1 MRKIFSYV
9 LKALLFIGIVYA
21 EPESKVEALE
31 GKKRESS
38 LDKKIRQELKNK
50 ELKNKELKNKELK
63 NKELKNKELKNK
75 ELKNKELKNK
85 ELKNKELKNKELKNK
100 EEKKNTEEKKEIK
113 AKRKPR
119 AEVHHGDAKN
129 PTQKIT
135 PSKIKEGTKGVQNQ
149 GTQNQGVQNNAP
161 KLEEKETTP
170 QTLEK
175 KGSSPSSQFN
185 SIFGNPNDAT
195 NNTLE
200 DKVVGGISL
209 LVNGSPIT
217 LYQIQE
223 EQKKSKVSKAQA
235 RDRLIAE
242 RIKNQEIERLKIHVG
257 DDKLDQEMAMMAQ
270 QQGMDLDR
278 FKQMLMAE
286 GHYKLYR
293 DQLKEHLEMQE
304 LLRNILLTNVDT
316 SSETK
321 MREYYNKHKD
331 QFSIPTEIETVR
343 YTSTNQEDLERA
355 MADPNLEV
363 PGVSKANEKI
373 EMKTLNP
380 QIAQVFISHEQGS
393 FTPIMNGGG
402 GQFITFYIKEKKG
415 KNEVSFSQAK
425 QFIAQKLVEESKDK
439 ILEEHFEKLRVKS
452 RIVMIRE

>member
-31 GKKRESS
+31 GRKQESS

-50 ELKNKELKNKELK
+50 ELKNKDLKNK
-63 NKELKNKELKNK
+63 
-75 ELKNKELKNK
+75 
-85 ELKNKELKNKELKNK
+85 K
-100 EEKKNTEEKKEIK
+100 EEKKNPEEKKETK

-135 PSKIKEGTKGVQNQ
+135 PSKIKEGAKGVQNQ

-161 KLEEKETTP
+161 KLEEKETTS

-175 KGSSPSSQFN
+175 NKGTSPSSQFN
-185 SIFGNPNDAT
+185 SIFGNPNNAA

-200 DKVVGGISL
+200 DNVVGGISL

-242 RIKNQEIERLKIHVG
+242 RIKNQEIERLKIHVD

-270 QQGMDLDR
+270 QQGMDLDY

-321 MREYYNKHKD
+321 MREYYNKHKE

-355 MADPNLEV
+355 MADPNLEI

-393 FTPIMNGGG
+393 FTPVMNGGG

>member
-31 GKKRESS
+31 GRKQESS
-38 LDKKIRQELKNK
+38 LDKKIRQEIKNKDLKNK
-50 ELKNKELKNKELK
+50 DLKNK
-63 NKELKNKELKNK
+63 
-75 ELKNKELKNK
+75 
-85 ELKNKELKNKELKNK
+85 K
-100 EEKKNTEEKKEIK
+100 EEKKNPEEKKEIK

-135 PSKIKEGTKGVQNQ
+135 PSKIKEGAKGVQNQ

-161 KLEEKETTP
+161 KLEEKETTS

-175 KGSSPSSQFN
+175 NKGTSPSSQFN
-185 SIFGNPNDAT
+185 SIFGNPNNAT

-242 RIKNQEIERLKIHVG
+242 RIKNQEIERLKIHVD

-270 QQGMDLDR
+270 QQGMDLDH

-321 MREYYNKHKD
+321 MREYYNKHKE

-343 YTSTNQEDLERA
+343 YTSTSQEDLERA
-355 MADPNLEV
+355 MADPNLEI

-393 FTPIMNGGG
+393 FTPVMNGGG

>member
-9 LKALLFIGIVYA
+9 LRALLFIGIVYA

-31 GKKRESS
+31 GRKQESS

-50 ELKNKELKNKELK
+50 DLKNK
-63 NKELKNKELKNK
+63 
-75 ELKNKELKNK
+75 
-85 ELKNKELKNKELKNK
+85 K
-100 EEKKNTEEKKEIK
+100 EEKKNPEEKKETK

-135 PSKIKEGTKGVQNQ
+135 PSKIKEGAKGVQNQ

-161 KLEEKETTP
+161 KLEEKETTS

-175 KGSSPSSQFN
+175 NKGSSPSSQFN
-185 SIFGNPNDAT
+185 SIFGNPNNAT

-242 RIKNQEIERLKIHVG
+242 RIKNQEIERLKIHVD

-270 QQGMDLDR
+270 QQGMDLDH

-321 MREYYNKHKD
+321 MREYYNKHKE

-343 YTSTNQEDLERA
+343 YTSTSQEDLERA
-355 MADPNLEV
+355 MADPNLEI

-393 FTPIMNGGG
+393 FTPVMNGGG

>member
-9 LKALLFIGIVYA
+9 LKALLFFGIAHA

-31 GKKRESS
+31 GKKQESS

-50 ELKNKELKNKELK
+50 ELKNKELKNKE
-63 NKELKNKELKNK
+63 
-75 ELKNKELKNK
+75 
-85 ELKNKELKNKELKNK
+85 
-100 EEKKNTEEKKEIK
+100 EKKNAEEKKEIK

-119 AEVHHGDAKN
+119 AEVHHGDSKN
-129 PTQKIT
+129 PAQKIMS
-135 PSKIKEGTKGVQNQ
+135 PKIKESSKGMQNQ
-149 GTQNQGVQNNAP
+149 SMQNNAP
-161 KLEEKETTP
+161 KPEEKDTSS

-175 KGSSPSSQFN
+175 NKGVSPSSQFN

-209 LVNGSPIT
+209 LVNDSPIT

-223 EQKKSKVSKAQA
+223 EQEKSKVSKAQA

-242 RIKNQEIERLKIHVG
+242 RIKNQEIERLKIHVD

-270 QQGMDLDR
+270 QQGMDLDH

-321 MREYYNKHKD
+321 MREYYNKHKE

-355 MADPNLEV
+355 MSNPNLEV

>member
-9 LKALLFIGIVYA
+9 LKALLFFGIAHA

-31 GKKRESS
+31 GKKQESS

-50 ELKNKELKNKELK
+50 ELKNKE
-63 NKELKNKELKNK
+63 
-75 ELKNKELKNK
+75 
-85 ELKNKELKNKELKNK
+85 
-100 EEKKNTEEKKEIK
+100 EKKNAEEKKEIK

-119 AEVHHGDAKN
+119 AEVHHGDSKKN
-129 PTQKIT
+129 PAQKIT
-135 PSKIKEGTKGVQNQ
+135 PPKIKGSKKALQNQ
-149 GTQNQGVQNNAP
+149 SDQNNAIKP
-161 KLEEKETTP
+161 QEKTT
-170 QTLEK
+170 QTTEK
-175 KGSSPSSQFN
+175 KGASPSSQFN
-185 SIFGNPNDAT
+185 SIFGNPNDAAGS
-195 NNTLE
+195 TLE

-223 EQKKSKVSKAQA
+223 EQEKSKVSKAQA

-242 RIKNQEIERLKIHVG
+242 RIKNQEIERLKIHVD

-270 QQGMDLDR
+270 QQGMDLDH

-321 MREYYNKHKD
+321 MREYYNKHKE

-355 MADPNLEV
+355 MSNPNLEV

-393 FTPIMNGGG
+393 FTPVMNGGW

>member
-9 LKALLFIGIVYA
+9 LKALLLVKVVYA
-21 EPESKVEALE
+21 APESKVEALE
-31 GKKRESS
+31 GRKQESS

-50 ELKNKELKNKELK
+50 ELKNKDLKNK
-63 NKELKNKELKNK
+63 
-75 ELKNKELKNK
+75 
-85 ELKNKELKNKELKNK
+85 K
-100 EEKKNTEEKKEIK
+100 EEKKNPAEKKEAK

-135 PSKIKEGTKGVQNQ
+135 PSKIKEGAKGVQNQ

-161 KLEEKETTP
+161 KLEEKETTS

-175 KGSSPSSQFN
+175 NKGTSPSSQFN
-185 SIFGNPNDAT
+185 SIFGNPNNAT

-242 RIKNQEIERLKIHVG
+242 RIKNQEIERLKIHVD

-270 QQGMDLDR
+270 QQGMDLDH

-321 MREYYNKHKD
+321 MREYYNKHKE

-343 YTSTNQEDLERA
+343 YTSTSQEDLERA
-355 MADPNLEV
+355 MADPNLEI

-393 FTPIMNGGG
+393 FTPVMNGGG

>member
-31 GKKRESS
+31 GRKQESS

-50 ELKNKELKNKELK
+50 DLKNK
-63 NKELKNKELKNK
+63 
-75 ELKNKELKNK
+75 
-85 ELKNKELKNKELKNK
+85 K
-100 EEKKNTEEKKEIK
+100 EEKKNPEEKKETK

-149 GTQNQGVQNNAP
+149 GMQNQGVQSNAP
-161 KLEEKETTP
+161 KPEEKETTP
-170 QTLEK
+170 QATEK
-175 KGSSPSSQFN
+175 NKGTSPSSQFN
-185 SIFGNPNDAT
+185 SIFGNPNNAT

-223 EQKKSKVSKAQA
+223 EQEKSKVSKAQA

-242 RIKNQEIERLKIHVG
+242 RIKNQEIERLKIHVD

-270 QQGMDLDR
+270 QQGMDLDH

-321 MREYYNKHKD
+321 MREYYNKHKE

-393 FTPIMNGGG
+393 FTPVMNGGG

>member
-31 GKKRESS
+31 GRKQDSS

-50 ELKNKELKNKELK
+50 ELKNKELKNKE
-63 NKELKNKELKNK
+63 
-75 ELKNKELKNK
+75 
-85 ELKNKELKNKELKNK
+85 
-100 EEKKNTEEKKEIK
+100 EKKNPEEKKEAK

-135 PSKIKEGTKGVQNQ
+135 PSKIKEGAKGVQNQ

-161 KLEEKETTP
+161 KLEEKETTS

-175 KGSSPSSQFN
+175 NKGTSPSSQFN
-185 SIFGNPNDAT
+185 SIFGNPNNAT

-223 EQKKSKVSKAQA
+223 EQEKSKVSKAQA

-242 RIKNQEIERLKIHVG
+242 RIKNQEIERLKIHVD

-270 QQGMDLDR
+270 QQGMDLDH

-321 MREYYNKHKD
+321 MREYYNKHKE

-355 MADPNLEV
+355 MADPNLEI

-393 FTPIMNGGG
+393 FTPVMNGGG

>member
-31 GKKRESS
+31 GRKQESS

-50 ELKNKELKNKELK
+50 ELKNKDLKNK
-63 NKELKNKELKNK
+63 
-75 ELKNKELKNK
+75 
-85 ELKNKELKNKELKNK
+85 K
-100 EEKKNTEEKKEIK
+100 EEKKNPEEKKEIK

-119 AEVHHGDAKN
+119 AEVHHGDSKN
-129 PTQKIT
+129 PAQKIT
-135 PSKIKEGTKGVQNQ
+135 PSKIKEGAKGVQNQ

-161 KLEEKETTP
+161 KPEEKETTP
-170 QTLEK
+170 QATEK
-175 KGSSPSSQFN
+175 NKETSPSSQFN
-185 SIFGNPNDAT
+185 SIFGNPNNAT

-242 RIKNQEIERLKIHVG
+242 RIKNQEIERLKIHVD

-270 QQGMDLDR
+270 QQGMDLDH

-321 MREYYNKHKD
+321 MREYYNKHKE

-343 YTSTNQEDLERA
+343 YTSTSQEDLERA
-355 MADPNLEV
+355 MADPNLEI

-393 FTPIMNGGG
+393 FTPVMNGGG

>member
-31 GKKRESS
+31 GRRQESS
-38 LDKKIRQELKNK
+38 LDKKIRQEMKNKDLKNK
-50 ELKNKELKNKELK
+50 
-63 NKELKNKELKNK
+63 
-75 ELKNKELKNK
+75 
-85 ELKNKELKNKELKNK
+85 K
-100 EEKKNTEEKKEIK
+100 EEKKNPAEKKETK

-135 PSKIKEGTKGVQNQ
+135 PSKIKEGAKGVQNQ

-161 KLEEKETTP
+161 KLEEKETTS

-175 KGSSPSSQFN
+175 NKGTSPSSQFN
-185 SIFGNPNDAT
+185 SIFGNPNNAT

-242 RIKNQEIERLKIHVG
+242 HIKNQEIERLKIHVD

-270 QQGMDLDR
+270 QQGMDLDH

-321 MREYYNKHKD
+321 MREYYNKHKE

-355 MADPNLEV
+355 MADPNLEI

-393 FTPIMNGGG
+393 FTPVMNGGG

>member
-9 LKALLFIGIVYA
+9 LRALLFIGIVYA

-31 GKKRESS
+31 GRKQESS

-50 ELKNKELKNKELK
+50 ELKNKELKNK
-63 NKELKNKELKNK
+63 
-75 ELKNKELKNK
+75 
-85 ELKNKELKNKELKNK
+85 
-100 EEKKNTEEKKEIK
+100 EEKKEIK

-135 PSKIKEGTKGVQNQ
+135 PPKIKEGAKGVQNQ
-149 GTQNQGVQNNAP
+149 GTQNQGVQNNVP
-161 KLEEKETTP
+161 KLEEKETTS

-175 KGSSPSSQFN
+175 NKGASPSSQFN
-185 SIFGNPNDAT
+185 SIFGNPNNAT

-242 RIKNQEIERLKIHVG
+242 RIKNQEIERLKIHVD

-270 QQGMDLDR
+270 QQGMDLDH

-321 MREYYNKHKD
+321 MREYYNKHKE

-343 YTSTNQEDLERA
+343 YTSTSQEDLERA
-355 MADPNLEV
+355 MADPNLEI

-393 FTPIMNGGG
+393 FTPVMNGGG

>member
-31 GKKRESS
+31 GRKQESS

-50 ELKNKELKNKELK
+50 DLKNKDLKNKDLK
-63 NKELKNKELKNK
+63 NK
-75 ELKNKELKNK
+75 
-85 ELKNKELKNKELKNK
+85 K
-100 EEKKNTEEKKEIK
+100 EEKKNPEEKKEIK

-135 PSKIKEGTKGVQNQ
+135 PPKIKEGAKGVQNQ

-161 KLEEKETTP
+161 KLEEKETTS

-175 KGSSPSSQFN
+175 NKGTSPSSQFN
-185 SIFGNPNDAT
+185 SIFGNPNNAT

-242 RIKNQEIERLKIHVG
+242 RIKNQEIERLKIHVD

-270 QQGMDLDR
+270 QQGMDLDH

-321 MREYYNKHKD
+321 MREYYNKHKE

-393 FTPIMNGGG
+393 FTPVMNGGG

>member
-1 MRKIFSYV
+1 MRKIFSYISKV
-9 LKALLFIGIVYA
+9 LLFIGVVYA
-21 EPESKVEALE
+21 EPDSKVEALE
-31 GKKRESS
+31 GRKQESS

-50 ELKNKELKNKELK
+50 D
-63 NKELKNKELKNK
+63 
-75 ELKNKELKNK
+75 
-85 ELKNKELKNKELKNK
+85 LKNK
-100 EEKKNTEEKKEIK
+100 EEKKNTEEKKETK

-119 AEVHHGDAKN
+119 AEVHHGDTKN
-129 PTQKIT
+129 PTPKIT
-135 PSKIKEGTKGVQNQ
+135 PPKIKGSAKGVQNQ
-149 GTQNQGVQNNAP
+149 GMQNQGVQSNAP
-161 KLEEKETTP
+161 KPEKKDTTP
-170 QTLEK
+170 QATEK
-175 KGSSPSSQFN
+175 NKETSPSSQFN
-185 SIFGNPNDAT
+185 SIFGNPNNAT

-223 EQKKSKVSKAQA
+223 EQEKSKVSKAQA

-242 RIKNQEIERLKIHVG
+242 RIKNQEIERLKIHVD

-270 QQGMDLDR
+270 QQGMDLDH

-321 MREYYNKHKD
+321 MREYYNKHKE

-355 MADPNLEV
+355 MSNPNLEV

-393 FTPIMNGGG
+393 FTPVMNGGG

>member
-9 LKALLFIGIVYA
+9 LKALLFFGIAHA

-31 GKKRESS
+31 GKKQESS

-50 ELKNKELKNKELK
+50 ELKNKELKNKE
-63 NKELKNKELKNK
+63 
-75 ELKNKELKNK
+75 
-85 ELKNKELKNKELKNK
+85 
-100 EEKKNTEEKKEIK
+100 EKKNAEEKKEIK

-119 AEVHHGDAKN
+119 AEVHHGDSKN
-129 PTQKIT
+129 PAQKIT
-135 PSKIKEGTKGVQNQ
+135 PPKITSPKIKESSKGMQNQ
-149 GTQNQGVQNNAP
+149 DMQNNAP
-161 KLEEKETTP
+161 KPEEKDTTS
-170 QTLEK
+170 QILEK
-175 KGSSPSSQFN
+175 NKGASPSSQFN

-223 EQKKSKVSKAQA
+223 EQEKSKVSKAQA

-242 RIKNQEIERLKIHVG
+242 RIKNQEIERLKIHVD

-270 QQGMDLDR
+270 QQGMDLDH

-321 MREYYNKHKD
+321 MREYYNKHKE

-355 MADPNLEV
+355 MSNPNLEV

>member
-31 GKKRESS
+31 GRKQESS
-38 LDKKIRQELKNK
+38 LDKKIRQEIKNKDLKNK
-50 ELKNKELKNKELK
+50 DLKNK
-63 NKELKNKELKNK
+63 
-75 ELKNKELKNK
+75 
-85 ELKNKELKNKELKNK
+85 K
-100 EEKKNTEEKKEIK
+100 EEKKNTEEKKEVK

-161 KLEEKETTP
+161 KLEEKETIS

-175 KGSSPSSQFN
+175 NKGTSPSSQFN
-185 SIFGNPNDAT
+185 SIFGNSNNAT

-242 RIKNQEIERLKIHVG
+242 RIKNQEIERLKIHVD

-270 QQGMDLDR
+270 QQGMDLDH

-321 MREYYNKHKD
+321 MREYYNKHKE

-343 YTSTNQEDLERA
+343 YTSTSQEDLERA
-355 MADPNLEV
+355 MADPNLEI

-393 FTPIMNGGG
+393 FTPVMNGGG

>member
-1 MRKIFSYV
+1 MRKIFSYA

-31 GKKRESS
+31 GRKQESS

-50 ELKNKELKNKELK
+50 DLKNK
-63 NKELKNKELKNK
+63 
-75 ELKNKELKNK
+75 
-85 ELKNKELKNKELKNK
+85 K
-100 EEKKNTEEKKEIK
+100 EEKKNTEEKKETK

-135 PSKIKEGTKGVQNQ
+135 PSKIKEGAKGVQNQ

-161 KLEEKETTP
+161 KLEEKETTS

-175 KGSSPSSQFN
+175 NKETSPSSQFN
-185 SIFGNPNDAT
+185 SIFGNPNNAA

-242 RIKNQEIERLKIHVG
+242 RIKNQEIERLKIHVD

-270 QQGMDLDR
+270 QQGMDLDH

-321 MREYYNKHKD
+321 MREYYNKHKE

-355 MADPNLEV
+355 MADPNLEI

-380 QIAQVFISHEQGS
+380 QIAQVFISHEEGS
-393 FTPIMNGGG
+393 FTPVMNGGG

>member
-31 GKKRESS
+31 GRKQESS
-38 LDKKIRQELKNK
+38 LDKKIRQEIKNKDLKNK
-50 ELKNKELKNKELK
+50 
-63 NKELKNKELKNK
+63 
-75 ELKNKELKNK
+75 
-85 ELKNKELKNKELKNK
+85 K
-100 EEKKNTEEKKEIK
+100 EEKKNPAEKKETK

-135 PSKIKEGTKGVQNQ
+135 PSKIKEGAKGVQNQ

-161 KLEEKETTP
+161 KLEEKETTS

-175 KGSSPSSQFN
+175 NKGTSPSSQFN
-185 SIFGNPNDAT
+185 SIFGNPNNAT

-242 RIKNQEIERLKIHVG
+242 RIKNQEIERLKIHVD

-270 QQGMDLDR
+270 QQGMDLDH

-321 MREYYNKHKD
+321 MREYYNKHKE

-355 MADPNLEV
+355 MADPNLEI

-393 FTPIMNGGG
+393 FTPVMNGGG

>member
-31 GKKRESS
+31 GRKKESS

-50 ELKNKELKNKELK
+50 DLKNK
-63 NKELKNKELKNK
+63 
-75 ELKNKELKNK
+75 
-85 ELKNKELKNKELKNK
+85 K
-100 EEKKNTEEKKEIK
+100 EEKKNPAEKKETK

-119 AEVHHGDAKN
+119 AEVHHGDTKN
-129 PTQKIT
+129 PTPKIT
-135 PSKIKEGTKGVQNQ
+135 PPKIKENAKGVQNQ
-149 GTQNQGVQNNAP
+149 GVQSNAP
-161 KLEEKETTP
+161 KPEEKETTP
-170 QTLEK
+170 QATEK
-175 KGSSPSSQFN
+175 NKETSPSSQFN
-185 SIFGNPNDAT
+185 SIFGNPNNAT

-223 EQKKSKVSKAQA
+223 EQEKSKVSKAQA

-242 RIKNQEIERLKIHVG
+242 RIKNQEIERLKIHVD

-270 QQGMDLDR
+270 QQGMDLDH

-321 MREYYNKHKD
+321 MREYYNKHKE

-343 YTSTNQEDLERA
+343 YTSTSQEDLERA
-355 MADPNLEV
+355 MADPNLEI

-393 FTPIMNGGG
+393 FTPVMNGGG

>member
-31 GKKRESS
+31 GRRQESS

-50 ELKNKELKNKELK
+50 DLKNKELKNK
-63 NKELKNKELKNK
+63 
-75 ELKNKELKNK
+75 
-85 ELKNKELKNKELKNK
+85 K
-100 EEKKNTEEKKEIK
+100 EEKKNPEEKKEIK

-119 AEVHHGDAKN
+119 AEVHHGDTKN

-135 PSKIKEGTKGVQNQ
+135 PPKIKEGAKGVQNQ

-161 KLEEKETTP
+161 KLEEKETTS

-175 KGSSPSSQFN
+175 NKGASPSSQFN
-185 SIFGNPNDAT
+185 SIFGNPNNAT

-242 RIKNQEIERLKIHVG
+242 RIKNQEIERLKIHVD

-270 QQGMDLDR
+270 QQGMDLDH

-321 MREYYNKHKD
+321 MREYYNKHKE

-343 YTSTNQEDLERA
+343 YTSTSQEDLERA
-355 MADPNLEV
+355 MADPNLEI

-393 FTPIMNGGG
+393 FTPVMNGGG

>member
-9 LKALLFIGIVYA
+9 LRALLFIGIVYA

-31 GKKRESS
+31 GRKQESS
-38 LDKKIRQELKNK
+38 LDKKIRQEMKNK
-50 ELKNKELKNKELK
+50 D
-63 NKELKNKELKNK
+63 
-75 ELKNKELKNK
+75 
-85 ELKNKELKNKELKNK
+85 LKNK

-113 AKRKPR
+113 AQRKPR

-135 PSKIKEGTKGVQNQ
+135 PSKIKEGAKGVQNQ

-161 KLEEKETTP
+161 KLEEKETTS
-170 QTLEK
+170 QILEK
-175 KGSSPSSQFN
+175 NKGTSPSSQFN
-185 SIFGNPNDAT
+185 SIFGNPNNAT

-242 RIKNQEIERLKIHVG
+242 RIKNQEIERLKIHVD

-270 QQGMDLDR
+270 QQGMDLDH

-321 MREYYNKHKD
+321 MREYYNKHKE

-343 YTSTNQEDLERA
+343 YTSTSQEDLERA
-355 MADPNLEV
+355 MADPNLEI

-380 QIAQVFISHEQGS
+380 QIAQVFISHEEGS
-393 FTPIMNGGG
+393 FTPVMNGGG

>member
-1 MRKIFSYV
+1 MRKIFSYISKV
-9 LKALLFIGIVYA
+9 LLFIGVVYA
-21 EPESKVEALE
+21 EPDSKVEALE
-31 GKKRESS
+31 GRKQESS

-50 ELKNKELKNKELK
+50 D
-63 NKELKNKELKNK
+63 
-75 ELKNKELKNK
+75 
-85 ELKNKELKNKELKNK
+85 LKNK
-100 EEKKNTEEKKEIK
+100 EEKKNTEEKKTTK
-113 AKRKPR
+113 TRAKPR
-119 AEVHHGDAKN
+119 AEVHHGDTKN
-129 PTQKIT
+129 PAPKIT
-135 PSKIKEGTKGVQNQ
+135 PPKIKGSGKGVQNQ
-149 GTQNQGVQNNAP
+149 GMQNQGVQNNAP
-161 KLEEKETTP
+161 KPEKKDTTP
-170 QTLEK
+170 QATEK
-175 KGSSPSSQFN
+175 NKETSPSSQFN
-185 SIFGNPNDAT
+185 SIFGNPNNAA

-223 EQKKSKVSKAQA
+223 EQEKSKVSKAQA

-242 RIKNQEIERLKIHVG
+242 RIKNQEIERLKIHVD

-270 QQGMDLDR
+270 QQGMDLDH

-321 MREYYNKHKD
+321 MREYYNKHKE

-355 MADPNLEV
+355 MSNPNLEV

-393 FTPIMNGGG
+393 FTPVMNGGG

>member
-31 GKKRESS
+31 GRKQESS

-50 ELKNKELKNKELK
+50 DLKNK
-63 NKELKNKELKNK
+63 
-75 ELKNKELKNK
+75 
-85 ELKNKELKNKELKNK
+85 K
-100 EEKKNTEEKKEIK
+100 EEKKNTAEKKETK

-135 PSKIKEGTKGVQNQ
+135 PSKIKEGAKGVQNQ

-161 KLEEKETTP
+161 KLEEKETTS

-175 KGSSPSSQFN
+175 NKGASPSSQFN
-185 SIFGNPNDAT
+185 SIFGNPNNAA

-242 RIKNQEIERLKIHVG
+242 HIKNQEIERLKIHVD

-270 QQGMDLDR
+270 QQGMDLDH

-321 MREYYNKHKD
+321 MREYYNKHKE

-343 YTSTNQEDLERA
+343 YTSTSQEDLERA
-355 MADPNLEV
+355 MADPNLEI

-393 FTPIMNGGG
+393 FTPVMNGGG

>member
-1 MRKIFSYV
+1 MRKIFSYISKV
-9 LKALLFIGIVYA
+9 LLFIGVVYA
-21 EPESKVEALE
+21 EPDSKVEALE
-31 GKKRESS
+31 GRKQESS
-38 LDKKIRQELKNK
+38 LDKKIRQELKSK
-50 ELKNKELKNKELK
+50 ELKNKDLN
-63 NKELKNKELKNK
+63 
-75 ELKNKELKNK
+75 
-85 ELKNKELKNKELKNK
+85 NK
-100 EEKKNTEEKKEIK
+100 EEKKNTEEKKTTK
-113 AKRKPR
+113 TRAKPR
-119 AEVHHGDAKN
+119 AEVHHGDTKN
-129 PTQKIT
+129 PTPKIT
-135 PSKIKEGTKGVQNQ
+135 PPKIKGSAKGVQNQ
-149 GTQNQGVQNNAP
+149 GMQNQGVQSNAP
-161 KLEEKETTP
+161 KPEKKDTTP
-170 QTLEK
+170 QATEK
-175 KGSSPSSQFN
+175 NKETSPSSQFN
-185 SIFGNPNDAT
+185 SIFGNPNNAT

-223 EQKKSKVSKAQA
+223 EQEKSKVSKAQA

-242 RIKNQEIERLKIHVG
+242 RIKNQEIERLKIHVD

-270 QQGMDLDR
+270 QQGMDLDH

-321 MREYYNKHKD
+321 MREYYNKHKE

-355 MADPNLEV
+355 MSNPNLEV

-393 FTPIMNGGG
+393 FTPVMNGGG

>member
-31 GKKRESS
+31 GRKQESS

-50 ELKNKELKNKELK
+50 DLKNK
-63 NKELKNKELKNK
+63 
-75 ELKNKELKNK
+75 
-85 ELKNKELKNKELKNK
+85 K
-100 EEKKNTEEKKEIK
+100 EEKKNPAEKKETK

-135 PSKIKEGTKGVQNQ
+135 PPKIKEGAKGVQNQ

-161 KLEEKETTP
+161 KPEEKETTS

-175 KGSSPSSQFN
+175 NKGTSPSSQFN
-185 SIFGNPNDAT
+185 SIFGNPNNAT

-242 RIKNQEIERLKIHVG
+242 RIKNQEIERLKIHVD

-270 QQGMDLDR
+270 QQGMDLDH

-321 MREYYNKHKD
+321 MREYYNKHKE

-355 MADPNLEV
+355 MADPNLEI

-393 FTPIMNGGG
+393 FTPVMNGGG

>member
-1 MRKIFSYV
+1 MRKIFSYISKV
-9 LKALLFIGIVYA
+9 LLFIGVVYA

-31 GKKRESS
+31 GRKQESS

-50 ELKNKELKNKELK
+50 ELKNKD
-63 NKELKNKELKNK
+63 
-75 ELKNKELKNK
+75 
-85 ELKNKELKNKELKNK
+85 LKNK
-100 EEKKNTEEKKEIK
+100 EEKKEIK
-113 AKRKPR
+113 AQRKPR
-119 AEVHHGDAKN
+119 AEVHHGDTKN
-129 PTQKIT
+129 PAPKIT
-135 PSKIKEGTKGVQNQ
+135 PSKIKGSSKGV
-149 GTQNQGVQNNAP
+149 QNQGVQNNAP
-161 KLEEKETTP
+161 KPEEKDTTP
-170 QTLEK
+170 QATEK
-175 KGSSPSSQFN
+175 NKETSPSSQFN
-185 SIFGNPNDAT
+185 SIFGNPNNAT

-242 RIKNQEIERLKIHVG
+242 RIKNQEIERLKIHVD

-270 QQGMDLDR
+270 QQGMDLDH

-321 MREYYNKHKD
+321 MREYYNKHKE

-355 MADPNLEV
+355 MSNPNLEV

-393 FTPIMNGGG
+393 FTPVMNGGG

>member
-1 MRKIFSYV
+1 MRKIFSYISKV
-9 LKALLFIGIVYA
+9 LLFIGVVYA
-21 EPESKVEALE
+21 EPDSKVEALE
-31 GKKRESS
+31 GRKQESS

-50 ELKNKELKNKELK
+50 ELKNKD
-63 NKELKNKELKNK
+63 
-75 ELKNKELKNK
+75 
-85 ELKNKELKNKELKNK
+85 LKNK
-100 EEKKNTEEKKEIK
+100 EEKKTTKTR
-113 AKRKPR
+113 AKPR

-135 PSKIKEGTKGVQNQ
+135 PPKIKEGAKGVQNQ
-149 GTQNQGVQNNAP
+149 GAQNQGVQSNVP
-161 KLEEKETTP
+161 KLEKKDTTP
-170 QTLEK
+170 QATEK
-175 KGSSPSSQFN
+175 NKETSPSSQFN
-185 SIFGNPNDAT
+185 SIFGNPNNAT

-223 EQKKSKVSKAQA
+223 EQEKSKVSKAQA

-242 RIKNQEIERLKIHVG
+242 RIKNQEIERLKIHVD

-270 QQGMDLDR
+270 QQGMDLDH
-278 FKQMLMAE
+278 FKQVLMAE

-293 DQLKEHLEMQE
+293 EQLKEHLEMQE

-321 MREYYNKHKD
+321 MREYYNKHKE

-355 MADPNLEV
+355 MADPNLEI

-393 FTPIMNGGG
+393 FTPVMNGGG

>member
-1 MRKIFSYV
+1 MRKIFSYI

-31 GKKRESS
+31 GRRQESS

-50 ELKNKELKNKELK
+50 D
-63 NKELKNKELKNK
+63 
-75 ELKNKELKNK
+75 
-85 ELKNKELKNKELKNK
+85 LKNK
-100 EEKKNTEEKKEIK
+100 EEKKNTEEKKETK

-135 PSKIKEGTKGVQNQ
+135 PSKIKEGAKGVQNQ

-161 KLEEKETTP
+161 KLEEKETTS

-175 KGSSPSSQFN
+175 NKGTSPSSQFN
-185 SIFGNPNDAT
+185 SIFGNPNDAAG
-195 NNTLE
+195 NTLE

-242 RIKNQEIERLKIHVG
+242 RIKNQEIERLKIHVD

-270 QQGMDLDR
+270 QQGMDLDH

-321 MREYYNKHKD
+321 MREYYNKHKE

-343 YTSTNQEDLERA
+343 YTSTSQEDLERA
-355 MADPNLEV
+355 MADPNLEI

-393 FTPIMNGGG
+393 FTPVMNGGG

>member
-9 LKALLFIGIVYA
+9 LKALLFFGTAHA
-21 EPESKVEALE
+21 ESESKVEALE
-31 GKKRESS
+31 WKKQESS

-50 ELKNKELKNKELK
+50 ELKNKE
-63 NKELKNKELKNK
+63 
-75 ELKNKELKNK
+75 
-85 ELKNKELKNKELKNK
+85 
-100 EEKKNTEEKKEIK
+100 EKKNTEEKKTTK
-113 AKRKPR
+113 TRAKPR

-129 PTQKIT
+129 PAQKIT
-135 PSKIKEGTKGVQNQ
+135 SPKITPPKIKGSKKALQNQ
-149 GTQNQGVQNNAP
+149 SDQNNAIKP
-161 KLEEKETTP
+161 KEKTT
-170 QTLEK
+170 QTTEK
-175 KGSSPSSQFN
+175 KEASPSSQFN
-185 SIFGNPNDAT
+185 SIFGNPNDAA

-223 EQKKSKVSKAQA
+223 EQEKSKVSKAQA

-242 RIKNQEIERLKIHVG
+242 RIKNQEIERLKIHVD

-270 QQGMDLDR
+270 QQGMDLDH

-321 MREYYNKHKD
+321 MREYYNKHKE

-355 MADPNLEV
+355 MSNPNLEV

-393 FTPIMNGGG
+393 FTPVMNGGG

>member
-9 LKALLFIGIVYA
+9 LKALLFFGIAHA

-31 GKKRESS
+31 GKKQESS

-50 ELKNKELKNKELK
+50 ELKNKELKNKE
-63 NKELKNKELKNK
+63 
-75 ELKNKELKNK
+75 
-85 ELKNKELKNKELKNK
+85 
-100 EEKKNTEEKKEIK
+100 EKKEIK

-129 PTQKIT
+129 PAQKIT
-135 PSKIKEGTKGVQNQ
+135 PPKIKGSSKGMQNQ
-149 GTQNQGVQNNAP
+149 SMQNNAP
-161 KLEEKETTP
+161 KPEEKDTTS
-170 QTLEK
+170 QILEK
-175 KGSSPSSQFN
+175 NKGASPSSQFN

-223 EQKKSKVSKAQA
+223 EQEKSKVSKAQA

-242 RIKNQEIERLKIHVG
+242 RIKNQEIERLKIHVD

-270 QQGMDLDR
+270 QQGMDLDH

-321 MREYYNKHKD
+321 MREYYNKHKE

-355 MADPNLEV
+355 MSNPNLEV

-393 FTPIMNGGG
+393 FTPVMNGGG

>member
-9 LKALLFIGIVYA
+9 LKALLFFGIAHA

-31 GKKRESS
+31 GKKQESS

-75 ELKNKELKNK
+75 ELKNKE
-85 ELKNKELKNKELKNK
+85 
-100 EEKKNTEEKKEIK
+100 EKKNAEEKKEIK

-119 AEVHHGDAKN
+119 AEVHHGDSKN
-129 PTQKIT
+129 PAQKIT
-135 PSKIKEGTKGVQNQ
+135 PPKIKESSKGMQNQ
-149 GTQNQGVQNNAP
+149 SMQNNAP
-161 KLEEKETTP
+161 KPKEKETTS
-170 QTLEK
+170 QILEK
-175 KGSSPSSQFN
+175 NKGVSPSSQFN

-223 EQKKSKVSKAQA
+223 EQEKSKVSKAQA

-242 RIKNQEIERLKIHVG
+242 RIKNQEIERLKIHVD

-270 QQGMDLDR
+270 QQGMDLDH

-321 MREYYNKHKD
+321 MREYYNKHKE

-355 MADPNLEV
+355 MSNPNLEV

>member
-31 GKKRESS
+31 GRKQESS

-50 ELKNKELKNKELK
+50 ELKNKD
-63 NKELKNKELKNK
+63 
-75 ELKNKELKNK
+75 
-85 ELKNKELKNKELKNK
+85 LKNK
-100 EEKKNTEEKKEIK
+100 EEKKEIK
-113 AKRKPR
+113 AQRKPR

-129 PTQKIT
+129 PAQKIT
-135 PSKIKEGTKGVQNQ
+135 PPKIKEGAKGVQNQ
-149 GTQNQGVQNNAP
+149 GAQNQGVQNNAP
-161 KLEEKETTP
+161 KLEEKETTS

-175 KGSSPSSQFN
+175 NKGASHSSQFN
-185 SIFGNPNDAT
+185 SIFGNPNNAT

-242 RIKNQEIERLKIHVG
+242 RIKNQEIERLKIHVD

-270 QQGMDLDR
+270 QQGMDLDH

-321 MREYYNKHKD
+321 MREYYNKHKE

-355 MADPNLEV
+355 MADPNLEI

-393 FTPIMNGGG
+393 FTPVMNGGG

>member
-9 LKALLFIGIVYA
+9 LKALLLVKVVYA
-21 EPESKVEALE
+21 APESKVEALE
-31 GKKRESS
+31 GRKQESS

-50 ELKNKELKNKELK
+50 DLKNK
-63 NKELKNKELKNK
+63 
-75 ELKNKELKNK
+75 
-85 ELKNKELKNKELKNK
+85 K
-100 EEKKNTEEKKEIK
+100 EEKKNTAEKKETK

-135 PSKIKEGTKGVQNQ
+135 PSKIKEGAKGVQNQ

-161 KLEEKETTP
+161 KLEEKETTS

-175 KGSSPSSQFN
+175 NKETSPSSQFN
-185 SIFGNPNDAT
+185 SIFGNPNNAT

-223 EQKKSKVSKAQA
+223 EQEKSKVSKAQA

-242 RIKNQEIERLKIHVG
+242 RIKNQEIERLKIHVD

-270 QQGMDLDR
+270 QQGMDLDH

-321 MREYYNKHKD
+321 MREYYNKHKE

-355 MADPNLEV
+355 MSNPNLEV

-393 FTPIMNGGG
+393 FTPVMNGGG

>member
-9 LKALLFIGIVYA
+9 LKALLFFGIAHA

-31 GKKRESS
+31 GKKQESS

-50 ELKNKELKNKELK
+50 ELKNKELKNKE
-63 NKELKNKELKNK
+63 
-75 ELKNKELKNK
+75 
-85 ELKNKELKNKELKNK
+85 
-100 EEKKNTEEKKEIK
+100 EKKNTEEKKTTK
-113 AKRKPR
+113 TRAKPR
-119 AEVHHGDAKN
+119 AEVHHGDSKN
-129 PTQKIT
+129 PAQKIT
-135 PSKIKEGTKGVQNQ
+135 SPKITPPKIKGSKKALQNQ
-149 GTQNQGVQNNAP
+149 SDQNNAIKP
-161 KLEEKETTP
+161 KEKTT
-170 QTLEK
+170 QTTEK
-175 KGSSPSSQFN
+175 KEVSPSSQFN

-195 NNTLE
+195 SNTLE

-223 EQKKSKVSKAQA
+223 EQEKSKVSKAQA

-242 RIKNQEIERLKIHVG
+242 RIKNQEIERLKIHVD
-257 DDKLDQEMAMMAQ
+257 DDKLNQEMAMMAQ
-270 QQGMDLDR
+270 QQGMDLDH

-321 MREYYNKHKD
+321 MREYYNKHKE

-355 MADPNLEV
+355 MSNPNLEV

-373 EMKTLNP
+373 EMKTLNS

>member
-1 MRKIFSYV
+1 MRKIFSYISKV
-9 LKALLFIGIVYA
+9 LLFIGVVYA
-21 EPESKVEALE
+21 EPDSKVEALE
-31 GKKRESS
+31 GRKQEFS

-50 ELKNKELKNKELK
+50 D
-63 NKELKNKELKNK
+63 
-75 ELKNKELKNK
+75 
-85 ELKNKELKNKELKNK
+85 LKNK
-100 EEKKNTEEKKEIK
+100 EEKKNTEEKKTTK
-113 AKRKPR
+113 TRAKPR
-119 AEVHHGDAKN
+119 AEVHHGDSKN
-129 PTQKIT
+129 PAPKIT
-135 PSKIKEGTKGVQNQ
+135 PPKIKGSAKGVQNQ
-149 GTQNQGVQNNAP
+149 GMQNQGVQSNVP
-161 KLEEKETTP
+161 KPEKKDTTP
-170 QTLEK
+170 QATEK
-175 KGSSPSSQFN
+175 NKETSPSSQFN
-185 SIFGNPNDAT
+185 SIFGNPNNAA

-223 EQKKSKVSKAQA
+223 EQEKSKVSKAQA

-242 RIKNQEIERLKIHVG
+242 RIKNQEIERLKIHVD

-270 QQGMDLDR
+270 QQGMDLDH

-321 MREYYNKHKD
+321 MREYYNKHKE

-355 MADPNLEV
+355 MSNPNLEV

-393 FTPIMNGGG
+393 FTPVMNGGG

>member
-1 MRKIFSYV
+1 MRKIFSYIS
-9 LKALLFIGIVYA
+9 KALLFIGVVYA
-21 EPESKVEALE
+21 EPDSKVEALE
-31 GKKRESS
+31 GRKQESF
-38 LDKKIRQELKNK
+38 LDKKIRQELKSK
-50 ELKNKELKNKELK
+50 ELKNKD
-63 NKELKNKELKNK
+63 
-75 ELKNKELKNK
+75 
-85 ELKNKELKNKELKNK
+85 LKNK
-100 EEKKNTEEKKEIK
+100 EEKKNTEEKKTTK
-113 AKRKPR
+113 TRAKPR
-119 AEVHHGDAKN
+119 AEVHHGDTKN
-129 PTQKIT
+129 PTPKIT
-135 PSKIKEGTKGVQNQ
+135 PPKIKGSGKGV
-149 GTQNQGVQNNAP
+149 QNQGVQNNVP
-161 KLEEKETTP
+161 KPEKKDTTP
-170 QTLEK
+170 QATEK
-175 KGSSPSSQFN
+175 NKETSPSSQFN
-185 SIFGNPNDAT
+185 SIFGNPNNAT

-223 EQKKSKVSKAQA
+223 EQEKSKVSKAQA

-242 RIKNQEIERLKIHVG
+242 RIKNQEIERLKIHVD

-270 QQGMDLDR
+270 QQGMDLDH

-321 MREYYNKHKD
+321 MREYYNKHKE

-355 MADPNLEV
+355 MSNPNLEV

-393 FTPIMNGGG
+393 FTPVMNGGG

>member
-31 GKKRESS
+31 GRKQESS

-50 ELKNKELKNKELK
+50 DLKNK
-63 NKELKNKELKNK
+63 
-75 ELKNKELKNK
+75 
-85 ELKNKELKNKELKNK
+85 K
-100 EEKKNTEEKKEIK
+100 EEKKNPEEKKEIK

-129 PTQKIT
+129 PTQKVT
-135 PSKIKEGTKGVQNQ
+135 PPKIKEGAKGVQNQ

-161 KLEEKETTP
+161 KLEEKETIS

-175 KGSSPSSQFN
+175 NKETSHSSQFN
-185 SIFGNPNDAT
+185 SIFGNPNDAA
-195 NNTLE
+195 NNTPE

-223 EQKKSKVSKAQA
+223 EQEKSKVSKAQA

-242 RIKNQEIERLKIHVG
+242 RIKNQEIERLKIHVD

-270 QQGMDLDR
+270 QQGMDLDH

-321 MREYYNKHKD
+321 MREYYNKHKE

-355 MADPNLEV
+355 MADPNLEI

-393 FTPIMNGGG
+393 FTPVMNGGG

-425 QFIAQKLVEESKDK
+425 QLIAQKLVEESKDK

>member
-1 MRKIFSYV
+1 MRKIFSYISKV
-9 LKALLFIGIVYA
+9 LLFIGVVYA
-21 EPESKVEALE
+21 EPDSKVEVLE
-31 GKKRESS
+31 GRKQESS

-50 ELKNKELKNKELK
+50 D
-63 NKELKNKELKNK
+63 
-75 ELKNKELKNK
+75 
-85 ELKNKELKNKELKNK
+85 LKNK
-100 EEKKNTEEKKEIK
+100 EEKKNTEEKKTTK
-113 AKRKPR
+113 TRAKPR
-119 AEVHHGDAKN
+119 AEVHHGDTKN
-129 PTQKIT
+129 PTPKIT
-135 PSKIKEGTKGVQNQ
+135 PPKIKGSAKGVQNQ
-149 GTQNQGVQNNAP
+149 GMQNQGVQNNAP
-161 KLEEKETTP
+161 KPEKKDTTP
-170 QTLEK
+170 QATEK
-175 KGSSPSSQFN
+175 NKETSPSSQFN
-185 SIFGNPNDAT
+185 SIFGNPNNAT

-223 EQKKSKVSKAQA
+223 EQEKSKVSKAQA

-242 RIKNQEIERLKIHVG
+242 RIKNQEIERLKIHVD

-270 QQGMDLDR
+270 QQGMDLDH

-321 MREYYNKHKD
+321 MREYYNKHKE

-355 MADPNLEV
+355 MSNPNLEV

-393 FTPIMNGGG
+393 FTPVMNGGG

>member
-1 MRKIFSYV
+1 MRKIFSYISKV
-9 LKALLFIGIVYA
+9 LLFIGVVYA
-21 EPESKVEALE
+21 EPDSKVEALE
-31 GKKRESS
+31 GRKQESS

-50 ELKNKELKNKELK
+50 ELKNKELKNKE
-63 NKELKNKELKNK
+63 
-75 ELKNKELKNK
+75 
-85 ELKNKELKNKELKNK
+85 
-100 EEKKNTEEKKEIK
+100 EKKNPEEKKEVK
-113 AKRKPR
+113 PKRKPR
-119 AEVHHGDAKN
+119 AEVHHGDTKN
-129 PTQKIT
+129 PTPKIT
-135 PSKIKEGTKGVQNQ
+135 PPKIKGSGKGVQNQ
-149 GTQNQGVQNNAP
+149 GVQSNAP
-161 KLEEKETTP
+161 KPEEKDTTP
-170 QTLEK
+170 QATEK
-175 KGSSPSSQFN
+175 NKEASPSSQFN
-185 SIFGNPNDAT
+185 SIFGNPNDAA

-223 EQKKSKVSKAQA
+223 EQEKSKVSKAQA

-242 RIKNQEIERLKIHVG
+242 RIKNQEIERLKIHVD

-270 QQGMDLDR
+270 QQGMDLDH

-321 MREYYNKHKD
+321 MREYYNKHKE

-393 FTPIMNGGG
+393 FTPVMNGGG

>member
-31 GKKRESS
+31 GRKQEYS
-38 LDKKIRQELKNK
+38 LDKKIRQEIKNKDLKNK
-50 ELKNKELKNKELK
+50 
-63 NKELKNKELKNK
+63 
-75 ELKNKELKNK
+75 
-85 ELKNKELKNKELKNK
+85 K
-100 EEKKNTEEKKEIK
+100 EEKKNTAEKKEIK

-135 PSKIKEGTKGVQNQ
+135 PPKIKEGAKGVQNQ

-161 KLEEKETTP
+161 KLEEKETTS

-175 KGSSPSSQFN
+175 NKGTSPSSQFN
-185 SIFGNPNDAT
+185 SIFGNPNNAT

-242 RIKNQEIERLKIHVG
+242 RIKNQEIERLKIHVD

-270 QQGMDLDR
+270 QQGMDLDH

-321 MREYYNKHKD
+321 MREYYNKHKE

-343 YTSTNQEDLERA
+343 YTSTSQEDLERA

>member
-1 MRKIFSYV
+1 MRKIFSYISKV
-9 LKALLFIGIVYA
+9 LLFIGVVYA
-21 EPESKVEALE
+21 EPDSKVEALE
-31 GKKRESS
+31 GRKQESS
-38 LDKKIRQELKNK
+38 LDKKIRQELKSK
-50 ELKNKELKNKELK
+50 ELKNKD
-63 NKELKNKELKNK
+63 
-75 ELKNKELKNK
+75 
-85 ELKNKELKNKELKNK
+85 LKNK
-100 EEKKNTEEKKEIK
+100 EEKKETK

-119 AEVHHGDAKN
+119 AEVHHGDTKN
-129 PTQKIT
+129 PTPKIT
-135 PSKIKEGTKGVQNQ
+135 PPKIKGSSKGV
-149 GTQNQGVQNNAP
+149 QNQGVQNNTP
-161 KLEEKETTP
+161 KPEKKDTTP
-170 QTLEK
+170 QATEK
-175 KGSSPSSQFN
+175 NKETSPSSQFN
-185 SIFGNPNDAT
+185 SIFGNPNNAT

-223 EQKKSKVSKAQA
+223 EQEKSKVSKAQA

-242 RIKNQEIERLKIHVG
+242 RIKNQEIERLKIHVD

-270 QQGMDLDR
+270 QQGMDLDH

-321 MREYYNKHKD
+321 MREYYNKHKE

-355 MADPNLEV
+355 MSNPNLEV

-393 FTPIMNGGG
+393 FTPVMNGGG